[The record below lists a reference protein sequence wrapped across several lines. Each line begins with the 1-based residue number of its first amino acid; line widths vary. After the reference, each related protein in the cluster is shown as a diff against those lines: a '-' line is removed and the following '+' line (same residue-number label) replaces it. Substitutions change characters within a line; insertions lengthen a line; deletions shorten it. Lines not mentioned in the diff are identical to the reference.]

1 MPKNF
6 KPLNEIIEEHENYEG
21 ENRRLKSANQA
32 MKEMVLK
39 MKKEGRHDDLTGLLR
54 LNPFNQ
60 LVDKLAKQAKRTGNP
75 LTYLLIDVDKFKGI
89 NDKYGYL
96 GANEI
101 LKDIAEIL
109 MHNVRDSD
117 VVGSTRR
124 YIGRFGGD
132 EMQIVLP
139 NTNAKGAKVVG
150 ERIRDSV
157 EKYFKSLGKEV
168 TISAGISVYD
178 PKSMTL
184 DSPEDLYKL
193 TNSKLSEAKG
203 KGKNKVIY

>member
-21 ENRRLKSANQA
+21 ENRRLRSANQA
-32 MKEMVLK
+32 MKEMILK

-60 LVDKLAKQAKRTGNP
+60 LVDKLTKQAKRTGNP
-75 LTYLLIDVDKFKGI
+75 LTYLLIDVDKFKEI

-101 LKDIAEIL
+101 LKSIAEIL
-109 MHNVRDSD
+109 INNVRDSD

-124 YIGRFGGD
+124 YVGRFGGD

-139 NTNAKGAKVVG
+139 NTNPKGAKVVG

-157 EKYFKSLGKEV
+157 EKYFKSIGKDV

-178 PKSMTL
+178 PESTDL

-193 TNSKLSEAKG
+193 TNSKLSEAKC